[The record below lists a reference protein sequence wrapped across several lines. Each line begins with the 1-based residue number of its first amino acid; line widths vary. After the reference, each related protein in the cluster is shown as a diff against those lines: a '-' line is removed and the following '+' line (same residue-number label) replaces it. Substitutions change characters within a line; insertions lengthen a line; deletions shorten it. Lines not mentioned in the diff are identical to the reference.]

1 LFFYIVGI
9 SKYTTFEFRNGGWV
23 VPRYHSDFK
32 QPTLSSAE
40 RSLVNLV
47 NSLIKQ
53 YKRDPLEASLFTYR
67 PITRSPTGDHSLS
80 ILLSTK
86 GRKRACWIAFSPKV
100 PGFGRPPATHFPD
113 THGLS
118 AASTASWIINQSI
131 NQSCIFRVAQV
142 IKSL

>member
-53 YKRDPLEASLFTYR
+53 YKRDRLETSLFIYHAR
-67 PITRSPTGDHSLS
+67 PQVIILFQYYFPQKAANARVGPYSRRKCLVSDAHPRPTFPTHAF
-80 ILLSTK
+80 
-86 GRKRACWIAFSPKV
+86 RKLFKRF
-100 PGFGRPPATHFPD
+100 PGFPAQRR
-113 THGLS
+113 GWRRGVVVS
-118 AASTASWIINQSI
+118 GVRQ
-131 NQSCIFRVAQV
+131 
-142 IKSL
+142 